1 MSHQR
6 KKRIFDDSLL
16 PDDLG
21 SDESKELPQDRQSKS
36 SHSQEPALEDMGL
49 DVVDAAV
56 ELEETNS
63 IFNINSKKVSLKK
76 TLEKDKI
83 PNLKEVDKD
92 PLPSLKDSKEGEDVL
107 PPIDDYQ
114 EEKNSIELPLES
126 KESQL
131 PKNKEAEKDSLLST
145 KGNKRDKSILP
156 STEDYKEEKSSLAP
170 PLENKES
177 QPPESSGD
185 LEENEFL
192 MDFLQEEE
200 LEQNPPLESHENAS
214 KNSDSPQS
222 SKPED
227 HKLKEE
233 RPLEEE
239 HLLKE
244 DHKIKTEKLKNY
256 TEKKESTLF
265 EPTQAISSVPL
276 SPKSS
281 KKSNHAFQENE
292 EDNAL
297 ARSEYLSLAQKR
309 ISQLEDEVQN
319 LRMDIEKLVAAGE
332 TLKVRNVKLLSQNQ
346 NLEEKIKS
354 SVSTSEEEQKLL
366 RKAVSEKKRRIEDL
380 KLEIGE
386 MNVRL
391 DANLQKVRV
400 RERELE
406 SLLEISKRE
415 KEALLRDKDEII
427 LELKRK
433 LSQNIS
439 EINNFQNRTKELNE
453 EVQDKNVVLLRVMK
467 ALRLSIA
474 MIEGGTVPSSDE
486 NIKETGANVQA
497 VAKKEDDT
505 SLKKEAEKEVTLV
518 KNNSQDEDALDVG
531 LGDDNENYTN
541 KKVSG
546 EEN

>member
-1 MSHQR
+1 MSNQR

-21 SDESKELPQDRQSKS
+21 SDESKELQQERPSES
-36 SHSQEPALEDMGL
+36 SHSQEPGLEDRDL
-49 DVVDAAV
+49 DVVDTATGFQEA
-56 ELEETNS
+56 NS
-63 IFNINSKKVSLKK
+63 IFNINSKKVPLQE

-83 PNLKEVDKD
+83 PNLKEVEKD
-92 PLPSLKDSKEGEDVL
+92 PLPSLKDNKEGENIL
-107 PPIDDYQ
+107 PPIEDYK
-114 EEKNSIELPLES
+114 EEKSSLTPPLENKESKSPES
-126 KESQL
+126 KEVEDPL
-131 PKNKEAEKDSLLST
+131 PSL
-145 KGNKRDKSILP
+145 KGNKREESILP
-156 STEDYKEEKSSLAP
+156 PIEDYKEEKSSLAP
-170 PLENKES
+170 PLENKDS
-177 QPPESSGD
+177 QPSESSEN
-185 LEENEFL
+185 LEESESL
-192 MDFLQEEE
+192 IDFLQEEE
-200 LEQNPPLESHENAS
+200 LEKSPSLESHENAS
-214 KNSDSPQS
+214 KKSDSPQS

-227 HKLKEE
+227 HKLKEDP
-233 RPLEEE
+233 PLKEE

-244 DHKIKTEKLKNY
+244 DHKLKTEKFKEY
-256 TEKKESTLF
+256 TEKKEDILF
-265 EPTQAISSVPL
+265 EPTQAISSV
-276 SPKSS
+276 SPSS
-281 KKSNHAFQENE
+281 QPTKKTIHAFQENE

-332 TLKVRNVKLLSQNQ
+332 TLKVRNAKLLSQNQ
-346 NLEEKIKS
+346 NLEERIKNS
-354 SVSTSEEEQKLL
+354 ISTSEEEQKLL

-406 SLLEISKRE
+406 NLLEISKRE

-453 EVQDKNVVLLRVMK
+453 EIQDKNVVLLRVMK

-474 MIEGGTVPSSDE
+474 MIEGGTVPSSNEDME
-486 NIKETGANVQA
+486 ETGMNVQTI
-497 VAKKEDDT
+497 AKQDDDT
-505 SLKKEAEKEVTLV
+505 SVKKEVEKEVTLV
-518 KNNSQDEDALDVG
+518 EKNSKEEDALGVD
-531 LGDDNENYTN
+531 LEGDNKNYTN
-541 KKVSG
+541 KKISG